1 MSKPAKP
8 AAPAAPAEGAEG
20 AAPPKSKK
28 MLFIIIGVVVLLIA
42 GGAGWYFTKGHAP
55 EDEHAAE
62 VKVEPAHEPKYVS
75 LGENFTVN
83 LLHEDGDQYL
93 QAGITLKILDPALEE
108 KIKARMPEIK
118 SKLLFLLAN
127 KLPSELQT
135 AAGKQKL
142 VSDII
147 AETDAVLE
155 LGDAHAAPGA
165 NAHAAADPHAAPVA
179 AAPAAD
185 AHAVPA
191 TNSHAAP
198 PTDPHAAPA
207 ADPHAAPPASAVAA
221 SGVVAPLLH
230 KTTGIVDVLF
240 TAFIIQ

>member
-8 AAPAAPAEGAEG
+8 AAPAAPAEGA
-20 AAPPKSKK
+20 APPPKSKK

-55 EDEHAAE
+55 EGEHAEE
-62 VKVEPAHEPKYVS
+62 VKAEPVHEPKYIS

-93 QAGITLKILDPALEE
+93 QAGITLKILDPTIEE

-147 AETDAVLE
+147 AETDAVLG
-155 LGDAHAAPGA
+155 LGPAPAHAAPVADAHAAAPTADAHAAPA
-165 NAHAAADPHAAPVA
+165 TDVHAAAPVA
-179 AAPAAD
+179 
-185 AHAVPA
+185 
-191 TNSHAAP
+191 
-198 PTDPHAAPA
+198 
-207 ADPHAAPPASAVAA
+207 PHAAPPASTIAA
-221 SGVVAPLLH
+221 SGVVAPLPL

>member
-8 AAPAAPAEGAEG
+8 AAPAAPAEG

-28 MLFIIIGVVVLLIA
+28 MLFIIIGVVVLALA

-55 EDEHAAE
+55 EGEHAAE
-62 VKVEPAHEPKYVS
+62 VKAEPAHEPKYIA

-83 LLHEDGDQYL
+83 LLHEEGDQYL
-93 QAGITLKILDPALEE
+93 QAGITLKILDPALEGL
-108 KIKARMPEIK
+108 IKTRMPEIK

-135 AAGKQKL
+135 ASGKQKL

-147 AETDAVLE
+147 AETDIVLG
-155 LGDAHAAPGA
+155 LGPASVHATPVTDAHAATPA
-165 NAHAAADPHAAPVA
+165 PDAHA

-185 AHAVPA
+185 AHA
-191 TNSHAAP
+191 AP
-198 PTDPHAAPA
+198 PVTDAHASPAASGHAAPA

-221 SGVVAPLLH
+221 SGVAAPLPH